1 MFFLENPLGCN
12 GILGLREIYRNVPD
26 ADITTLNL
34 SNTLIGSQGMLLLN
48 ESIPILCHIEKIIL
62 NKCMIRDEG
71 MFSLYTAIQ
80 SGRLSKLKE
89 LYLAGNDISYIGLI
103 HLGSAILSKQ
113 LVKLEFLDLSDNE
126 INEIAMKKMYEA
138 LQSFACPSLKTI
150 IIGGNK
156 IDAYNVVTDS
166 IHQIIPACRIIW

>member
-1 MFFLENPLGCN
+1 M
-12 GILGLREIYRNVPD
+12 LGLREIYRNVPD
-26 ADITTLNL
+26 ANITTLNL
-34 SNTLIGSQGMLLLN
+34 SSTLLGSQGMLLLN
-48 ESIPILCHIEKIIL
+48 ESIPILCHIEKLIL
-62 NKCMIRDEG
+62 NKCMIRDDG

-89 LYLAGNDISYIGLI
+89 LYIAGNDISYIGII

-126 INEIAMKKMYEA
+126 INDMAIKKMNEA
-138 LQSFACPSLKTI
+138 LQSLSCPNLKTI

-156 IDAYNVVTDS
+156 IDSYNVVTDL
-166 IHQIIPACRIIW
+166 IHQIIPACRVIW